1 MSKEPPDFRN
11 DVVITRGVNHVLGTN
26 LTIQEVME
34 MPQVDI
40 DRILAVGEIELG

>member
-1 MSKEPPDFRN
+1 MSREPPDFRN
-11 DVVITRGVNHVLGTN
+11 DVMATRRVNQILGTN
-26 LTIQEVME
+26 FTMEEVME